1 MTHRI
6 QGKNCTNSFRTVQ
19 LIASSILIAAITL
32 CSTIPMIGQVNPL
45 QPSTTLTFCSSGC
58 DYDNL
63 QTAIDALP
71 TTTVGKVYVKSGA
84 YSLSSTINLHSDM
97 VLEFASDAYI
107 KVSNAIPLLRGHNVQ
122 NVTIINPTITATV
135 EGVKAISFSNSVGI
149 EVQGGSIT
157 LLKGG
162 DSSAISC
169 IDCSNVLIDNANL
182 QTASRLVEIKG
193 TSNLTYN
200 GLCNNIWIINGTF
213 HDSSIEGIKVN
224 YCNDVHV
231 NDNTI
236 SDTNDNG
243 IDVGYSISEVRGN
256 TITHGG
262 VPHGSGIHTDSAR
275 GSEIYENV
283 IIDSGEAGIIVYRAS
298 NINIHD
304 NIIENAGIGVSSGN
318 SISIVSDEDPS
329 YNIKVVHNIIRNPS
343 NHAIYISNGQK
354 IESLANDS
362 LFIISGNII
371 ENNLASPVPVG
382 IRATSHLS
390 NVIISNNTIKNTSTG
405 ILLEDTT
412 PTAPPK
418 SISVSGNIISGFTNY
433 GIIAAYDRAILDGNR
448 IYGTDGVVADRNNST
463 VSGVSPVGQKVG
475 VALSSDFL
483 KIVNNHIENINDG
496 IRWIGDSNS
505 CLIQGNIILS
515 ANRYGISDDPAE
527 GFNIRSQELSNNT
540 IFDNRSPPKMIR
552 GINFEGLSTNNI
564 NIISNKISGFLFD
577 PAINLINRDN
587 QLLPFIDRSLERFNQ
602 IDRELPSDN
611 FVFPWE

>member
-6 QGKNCTNSFRTVQ
+6 QGKSCINSSRTFQ

-32 CSTIPMIGQVNPL
+32 CPTIPLIGQVNPPR
-45 QPSTTLTFCSSGC
+45 PSTTLTFCSSGC
-58 DYDNL
+58 DYNNL

-71 TTTVGKVYVKSGA
+71 TTTVGKVYVKSGT

-97 VLEFASDAYI
+97 VLEFATDAYI
-107 KVSNAIPLLRGHNVQ
+107 KVSNGIPLLRGHNVQ

-149 EVQGGSIT
+149 EVQGGSMT
-157 LLKGG
+157 LLKGD
-162 DSSAISC
+162 DSSAVSC
-169 IDCSNVLIDNANL
+169 VDCSNVLINNTNL
-182 QTASRLVEIKG
+182 QTASRLVEIIG
-193 TSNLTYN
+193 TSDLTSN

-224 YCNDVHV
+224 YCNNVHV
-231 NDNTI
+231 NANTI

-256 TITHGG
+256 TITRGG

-283 IIDSGEAGIIVYRAS
+283 IIDSGGAGIIVYRAS

-304 NIIENAGIGVSSGN
+304 NIIENAGIGVPSGN
-318 SISIVSDEDPS
+318 GISIVSDEDPS
-329 YNIKVVHNIIRNPS
+329 YNIKVVHNIIQNPS
-343 NHAIYISNGQK
+343 GHAIYISNGQK

-371 ENNLASPVPVG
+371 ENNLASSVPVG

-405 ILLEDTT
+405 ILLEDTI

-418 SISVSGNIISGFTNY
+418 SISVSGNIISGFTDY

-448 IYGTDGVVADRNNST
+448 IYGTDGV
-463 VSGVSPVGQKVG
+463 GVSPVRQKVG
-475 VALSSDFL
+475 IALTSDFL

-496 IRWIGDSNS
+496 IRWVGDSNS
-505 CLIQGNIILS
+505 CLIQGNTILS
-515 ANRYGISDDPAE
+515 ANRYGISNDPTE
-527 GFNIRSQELSNNT
+527 GFNIRSQEVSNNT
-540 IFDNRSPPKMIR
+540 IFDNRYPPKMIR

-564 NIISNKISGFLFD
+564 TIISNKISGFVFD

-587 QLLPFIDRSLERFNQ
+587 QLLPIIDTSVERFNE

>member
-6 QGKNCTNSFRTVQ
+6 QGKSCINSSRTVQ

-32 CSTIPMIGQVNPL
+32 CPSIPLIGQVNPP

-58 DYDNL
+58 DYNNL

-71 TTTVGKVYVKSGA
+71 TTTVGKVYVKSGT

-97 VLEFASDAYI
+97 VLEFATDAYI
-107 KVSNAIPLLRGHNVQ
+107 KVSKGIPLLRGHNVQ
-122 NVTIINPTITATV
+122 DVTIINPTITATV

-162 DSSAISC
+162 DSSAVSC
-169 IDCSNVLIDNANL
+169 VDCSNVLINNTNL
-182 QTASRLVEIKG
+182 QTASRLVEIIG
-193 TSNLTYN
+193 TSNK
-200 GLCNNIWIINGTF
+200 GLCNNIWILNGTF
-213 HDSSIEGIKVN
+213 HNSSIEGIKVN
-224 YCNDVHV
+224 YCNNVHV
-231 NDNTI
+231 NANTI

-256 TITHGG
+256 TITRGG

-283 IIDSGEAGIIVYRAS
+283 IIDSGGAGIIVYRAS

-304 NIIENAGIGVSSGN
+304 NIIENAGIGVPSGN
-318 SISIVSDEDPS
+318 GISIVSDEIPS
-329 YNIKVVHNIIRNPS
+329 YNIKVVHNIIQNPS
-343 NHAIYISNGQK
+343 GHAIYISNGQK

-382 IRATSHLS
+382 IRATSHFS

-405 ILLEDTT
+405 ILLEDTI

-433 GIIAAYDRAILDGNR
+433 GIIADYDRAILDGNR
-448 IYGTDGVVADRNNST
+448 IYGTEGVVADRNNST
-463 VSGVSPVGQKVG
+463 VWSMSPVRHKVG
-475 VALSSDFL
+475 VALTSDFL
-483 KIVNNHIENINDG
+483 KIVNNHIENIDDG

-505 CLIQGNIILS
+505 CLIQGNTIVS
-515 ANRYGISDDPAE
+515 ANRYGITDDPTE
-527 GFNIRSQELSNNT
+527 DFNIRSQELSNNT
-540 IFDNRSPPKMIR
+540 ILDNRSPPKMIR

-564 NIISNKISGFLFD
+564 NIISNKISGFLVG
-577 PAINLINRDN
+577 PAINLINGDN
-587 QLLPFIDRSLERFNQ
+587 QLLPFIDTSVERFNE
-602 IDRELPSDN
+602 IDRELPSVN

>member
-6 QGKNCTNSFRTVQ
+6 QGKSCINSSRTVQ

-32 CSTIPMIGQVNPL
+32 CPTILLIGQVNPP

-58 DYDNL
+58 DYNNL
-63 QTAIDALP
+63 QTAIDSLP
-71 TTTVGKVYVKSGA
+71 TTTVGKVYVKSGT

-97 VLEFASDAYI
+97 VLEFATDAYI
-107 KVSNAIPLLRGHNVQ
+107 KVSNGIPLLRGHNVQ

-162 DSSAISC
+162 DSSAVSC
-169 IDCSNVLIDNANL
+169 VDCSNVLINNTNL
-182 QTASRLVEIKG
+182 QTASRLVEIIG
-193 TSNLTYN
+193 TSDLTSN

-224 YCNDVHV
+224 YCNNVHV
-231 NDNTI
+231 NANTI

-256 TITHGG
+256 TITRGG

-283 IIDSGEAGIIVYRAS
+283 IIDSGGAGIIVYRAS

-304 NIIENAGIGVSSGN
+304 NIIENAGIGVPSGN
-318 SISIVSDEDPS
+318 GISIVSDEDPS
-329 YNIKVVHNIIRNPS
+329 YNIKVVHNIIQNPS
-343 NHAIYISNGQK
+343 GHAIYISNGQK

-371 ENNLASPVPVG
+371 ENNLASAVPVG

-405 ILLEDTT
+405 ILLEDTI

-448 IYGTDGVVADRNNST
+448 IYGTDGV
-463 VSGVSPVGQKVG
+463 GVSPVRQKVG
-475 VALSSDFL
+475 IALTSDFL

-496 IRWIGDSNS
+496 IRWVGDSNS

-515 ANRYGISDDPAE
+515 ANRYGISDDPTE
-527 GFNIRSQELSNNT
+527 GFNIRSQEVSNNT

-564 NIISNKISGFLFD
+564 TIISNKISGFVFD
-577 PAINLINRDN
+577 PAINLTNRDN
-587 QLLPFIDRSLERFNQ
+587 QLLPFIDTSVERFNE

-611 FVFPWE
+611 FIFPWE